1 MLQEGYVPPNVLPD
15 LEALKAESD
24 LRKKKHDGE
33 TESGDGPS
41 KAKKAKTAGS
51 AGAAA
56 GQPCTRLFVG
66 NLPFI
71 VNAEQIEAT
80 ITGTKKKG
88 RWQTRQDQSRPD
100 HNIPHHAQTTT
111 RETKLEKSSPF
122 CNSTVTIPYCNTQ
135 LYHCL
140 YAGSIRHTTTG
151 AVPCL
156 AMPCHFAI
164 LFTKTL
170 HKVG

>member
-24 LRKKKHDGE
+24 LKKKKHEGE

-80 ITGTKKKG
+80 VTGTKKKG
-88 RWQTRQDQSRPD
+88 RWQTRLDQTTTY
-100 HNIPHHAQTTT
+100 HTAAQTTT

-122 CNSTVTIPYCNTQ
+122 CSSTVTIPYCNTQ

-156 AMPCHFAI
+156 AMPCLFAI
-164 LFTKTL
+164 SFTKTL